1 MTLPMDKEEMNV
13 NFTFEVNYS
22 ALKRSYYGLKPK
34 RGELS
39 LTHSQGKGLSL

>member
-13 NFTFEVNYS
+13 NFTFEVKYS

-39 LTHSQGKGLSL
+39 FTHSQGKGLSL

>member
-1 MTLPMDKEEMNV
+1 MDKEDMNA

-34 RGELS
+34 RGEVS
-39 LTHSQGKGLSL
+39 LTHSQGNELSL